1 MTAKER
7 LLERVRGLSE
17 EQAAETLR
25 VLDDRDDPV
34 ARMLESA
41 PLEDEEISPE
51 EEAAVQEARDEL
63 TAGVP
68 TIPLEEI
75 KRKYGL
81 ERASRHGRS
90 APPGGRIAIS
100 RD

>member
-1 MTAKER
+1 MPAMTAKER

-25 VLDDRDDPV
+25 LLDDRDDPV
-34 ARMLESA
+34 ARMLGSA
-41 PLEDEEISPE
+41 PLEDEEILLE

-63 TAGVP
+63 AAGVP
-68 TIPLEEI
+68 TVPLKEI

-81 ERASRHGRS
+81 E
-90 APPGGRIAIS
+90 
-100 RD
+100 

>member
-17 EQAAETLR
+17 EQAAETLWL
-25 VLDDRDDPV
+25 LDDRDDPV

-41 PLEDEEISPE
+41 PPEDEEISPE
-51 EEAAVQEARDEL
+51 EEVAVQEARDEL
-63 TAGVP
+63 AAGVP
-68 TIPLEEI
+68 TIALEEI

-81 ERASRHGRS
+81 K
-90 APPGGRIAIS
+90 
-100 RD
+100 